1 MRQER
6 FLKRISTDSD
16 SAERALQPCYGL
28 DVWGDAVRTEEKEK
42 EEETENL

>member
-1 MRQER
+1 MRWDH
-6 FLKRISTDSD
+6 FLKQISMDPD

-28 DVWGDAVRTEEKEK
+28 DVWGDAVRTEK